1 LVTLTNSAL
10 SSSPT
15 PLEKAG
21 IDGFFDNN
29 FNLSDVSA
37 FKPHPATYDMVA
49 KYYGVEPSQM
59 CMVACHLWDIIGAQ
73 AFGCRG
79 GFVARPHNSMLD
91 LQNLPKP
98 DFVAKNLGDL
108 AHQIIT
114 ANVAI

>member
-1 LVTLTNSAL
+1 MTLTNSAL

-49 KYYGVEPSQM
+49 
-59 CMVACHLWDIIGAQ
+59 CHLWDIIGAQ

-79 GFVARPHNSMLD
+79 GFVARPHNSMLY